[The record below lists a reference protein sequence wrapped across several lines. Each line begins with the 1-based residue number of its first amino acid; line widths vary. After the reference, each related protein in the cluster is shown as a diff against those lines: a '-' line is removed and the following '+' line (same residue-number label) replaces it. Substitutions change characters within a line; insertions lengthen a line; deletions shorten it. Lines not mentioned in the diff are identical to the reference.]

1 MKKERINKKESLN
14 LGKGYVAELV
24 KLVCYHK
31 MVYL

>member
-1 MKKERINKKESLN
+1 MKELLINKKDGLN

-31 MVYL
+31 MVCL